1 MTGDQEHTFFCDRM
15 AGSLCKY
22 LRFMG
27 YDCRSAHELPPGNP
41 REDTDILKIAGEE
54 KRIILTQDA
63 ELARRGEGNAIRL
76 VSSDLAAQIR
86 QLVQAGLIHPEIRLT
101 RCSRCNALLQEGTA
115 PEKTN
120 TPVPEDIP
128 LVYCLV
134 CNRQYWEGTHTK
146 NMRDNLLQMMNNK

>member
-1 MTGDQEHTFFCDRM
+1 
-15 AGSLCKY
+15 
-22 LRFMG
+22 MG
-27 YDCRSAHELPPGNP
+27 YDCRSANDLPPGNP

-101 RCSRCNALLQEGTA
+101 RCSRCNALLQEGTS
-115 PEKTN
+115 PEKPN
-120 TPVPEDIP
+120 TQFQKIFHLYIVQSVTGSTGKEHI
-128 LVYCLV
+128 
-134 CNRQYWEGTHTK
+134 QK
-146 NMRDNLLQMMNNK
+146 I